1 MFQTNKPDVQL
12 AFNSKENIAV
22 LTTTDG
28 GFDFEDY
35 GKVMLLVLSIAIY
48 ILDQYL
54 IDIALLISA
63 FDLSFM
69 IKARITTFA

>member
-28 GFDFEDY
+28 GFDLEDY
-35 GKVMLLVLSIAIY
+35 GKVMLLVLSIVIY
-48 ILDQYL
+48 
-54 IDIALLISA
+54 
-63 FDLSFM
+63 
-69 IKARITTFA
+69 T